1 MIIESK
7 CLRMVAPP
15 TVALLLLLPLLVLVG
30 RCCLY
35 IYSRKTG
42 IRKHNNQLHGFK
54 GAVARRGSTGRSP
67 RAHFLPPSPTNTSAT
82 QTTLSFPQNT
92 FPSSR
97 PPNTTAPTVESAFPL
112 FSAPRP
118 TLKLSTTHR
127 HPATWHLEPREPAV
141 RQGNP
146 LVSI

>member
-1 MIIESK
+1 
-7 CLRMVAPP
+7 MVAPP
-15 TVALLLLLPLLVLVG
+15 IVALPLLLLLLVLVG
-30 RCCLY
+30 RGFLY

-42 IRKHNNQLHGFK
+42 IRKHDNQLHGFQ

-67 RAHFLPPSPTNTSAT
+67 RAHFLPPLPTNTSAT
-82 QTTLSFPQNT
+82 QTTLSGLFPQNT

-97 PPNTTAPTVESAFPL
+97 PPNTTAPTVGSAFPP
-112 FSAPRP
+112 FSVLRP

-127 HPATWHLEPREPAV
+127 QPATWRLEPREPAV

>member
-7 CLRMVAPP
+7 CLRMAAPP
-15 TVALLLLLPLLVLVG
+15 IVELLLLLLVLVG

-42 IRKHNNQLHGFK
+42 IRKHNNQLHGFQ

-82 QTTLSFPQNT
+82 QTTLSGHFPQNT

-127 HPATWHLEPREPAV
+127 QPATLHREPREPAV